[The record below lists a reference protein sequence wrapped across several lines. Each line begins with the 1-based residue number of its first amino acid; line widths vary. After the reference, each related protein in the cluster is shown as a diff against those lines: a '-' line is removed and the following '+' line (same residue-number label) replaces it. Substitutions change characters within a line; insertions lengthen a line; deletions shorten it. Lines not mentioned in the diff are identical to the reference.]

1 MFSFFK
7 KKDGD
12 QDVLSNLKTITR
24 WVQDLPAGDIYSAQE
39 KVVQNLI
46 QFNHAE
52 SNFSK
57 DRLQVLMHL
66 DEATRDMQSSL
77 CTQYL
82 RNAHMSKTIESRL
95 WIAIHA
101 FYWEITR
108 SYHGFLM
115 DFIANPGGSKIQ
127 ISIPLIASRAIRGF
141 ADIIK
146 WRYFRYEQADEKLWL
161 RLHNLYRI
169 AEFDN
174 FSNAEVTVYRT
185 DAVQRTPAQEYGQ
198 ALLLSLFGNGS
209 LVPREVEMVDQ
220 WLDNWSDLIRVDS
233 LYDPDSHTFYVDTSK
248 GQGLKR
254 SRNQTSDPALRFV
267 STTDLLKHLRDITE
281 SLKSGAPPAT
291 LGLTEDFRLPEGY
304 DLINQVDKEWAV
316 LDDRDRRANQRIPQP
331 GQWKVIHD
339 LNNICNELSKAE
351 NKVKSNRSPISPE
364 EILDIKLYG
373 FVTERTKDKGLEQQR
388 EATMQAQYEL
398 WEQADSST
406 TGLGF
411 HVNPLSNEWLKV
423 GKLIALSPRDDSTW
437 RLGIVM
443 RLARNNKD
451 HRLAGIKLI
460 PEQFQAVTLKMNDA
474 DATVGYVVDE
484 LDIPSGSQ
492 SIKAILLTSEEKQ
505 EYLLISGANYAKNR
519 QYQLRSPFDPSRL
532 IRLESVEDS
541 GESWLRVGFT
551 VVAV

>member
-1 MFSFFK
+1 MFSFLKK
-7 KKDGD
+7 KKDD
-12 QDVLSNLKTITR
+12 QGVLSNLKTITR

-39 KVVQNLI
+39 EVVQNLI

-77 CTQYL
+77 CMQYL
-82 RNAHMSKTIESRL
+82 RNARMSKSIETRL

-108 SYHGFLM
+108 GYHGFLM

-127 ISIPLIASRAIRGF
+127 MSIPLITSRAIRGF

-174 FSNAEVTVYRT
+174 FSNTAVTVYST
-185 DAVQRTPAQEYGQ
+185 DAEQRTPAQEYGQ
-198 ALLLSLFGNGS
+198 ALLLSLVGNGS
-209 LVPREVEMVDQ
+209 LAAREIEMVDQ
-220 WLDNWSDLIRVDS
+220 WLDNWSDLIRIDS
-233 LYDPDSHTFYVDTSK
+233 LYDPGSHTFYVDTSK

-304 DLINQVDKEWAV
+304 DLINLVDKEWAV
-316 LDDRDRRANQRIPQP
+316 LDDRDRRVNQRIPQP

-388 EATMQAQYEL
+388 ETALQSRYEL
-398 WEQADSST
+398 WEQADSSE

-411 HVNPLSNEWLKV
+411 HINPLSNEWIKV
-423 GKLIALSPRDDSTW
+423 GKLIALSLRDDNAW

-443 RLARNNKD
+443 RLARKDED
-451 HRLAGIKLI
+451 HRLAGIKLMS
-460 PEQFQAVTLKMNDA
+460 EQFQAVTLKMDNA
-474 DATVGYVVDE
+474 DATGGYVVDE
-484 LDIPSGSQ
+484 LDLPSGSQ
-492 SIKAILLTSEEKQ
+492 NLKAILLTNEEKQ
-505 EYLLISGANYAKNR
+505 EYLLISGADYAKNR

-532 IRLESVEDS
+532 IRLEAVEDS
-541 GESWLRVGFT
+541 GESWLKVSFT